1 LDSYF
6 YLFSG
11 LRVQLKSTE
20 FSEFLKFIMET
31 KNNNFWTCVYV
42 AEALVLNNYKIDVD
56 QIFKTE
62 LERDGSEKNQMN
74 TIE

>member
-1 LDSYF
+1 
-6 YLFSG
+6 
-11 LRVQLKSTE
+11 
-20 FSEFLKFIMET
+20 MET